1 MAISFKQTSQFEERR
16 SQIEVHLYS
25 SVLKIENST
34 ELALRSV
41 DQFEKSISRF
51 FDILEMMYQNPKPE
65 EVLGEKSFPVKDGR
79 YRIFYKIQEISTN
92 NFNITLL
99 DIDDNKQ
106 SNIDRFPTHS
116 IISFDD

>member
-1 MAISFKQTSQFEERR
+1 MAINFNQTSQFEKRR
-16 SQIEVHLYS
+16 SEIEAHLYS

-34 ELALRSV
+34 ELALRSI
-41 DQFEKSISRF
+41 DQFEKAISRF
-51 FDILEMMYQNPKPE
+51 FDILEMMYQNPNHE
-65 EVLGEKSFPVKDGR
+65 EALGEKSFPVKDGR
-79 YRIFYKIQEISTN
+79 YRIFYKIQETSTSN
-92 NFNITLL
+92 LNITLL